1 MNTKANKLYKISLTE
16 QKVENMIPAKGNSL
30 FLIVLQCAK
39 ALLKR
44 IILFS
49 LFVFSSQ
56 ALLAQDDDFVFYSD
70 LARDWYQGGD
80 YFEWTSTTEDN
91 NGRKVNVFYRT
102 WGDKSNPKLVLIHGF
117 PNSSFDYY
125 KMIPFLEEDYHI
137 ATLDFP
143 GSGFSDKPLDGYNYM
158 LAENAEIVDF
168 FVREVVGF
176 EDFALYTHDRGVSIG
191 LAFLGNYLDNPDPD
205 YTVNYH
211 FLSNSGMFLPLAN
224 LSPGQMRMLDIDT
237 AEQMLAS
244 RAAQPRR
251 TEGEP
256 ESLAY
261 ADIFAFNQ
269 GNISLIYVGRYLLE
283 RQANEVRWLE
293 NLPRSPVPVAY
304 LWGLAD
310 NVNPIRIANHVWDTY
325 LNDRE
330 VKSSFWVLPTA
341 GHYPQRDNPEEV
353 AKIVRMALNGQIPDR
368 DVEDQFMRSYG
379 PSRSTEDAVY
389 VGHSIIEELDFP
401 SSIEYTPSGYR
412 VLD

>member
-1 MNTKANKLYKISLTE
+1 MTLTRKISL
-16 QKVENMIPAKGNSL
+16 
-30 FLIVLQCAK
+30 
-39 ALLKR
+39 LL
-44 IILFS
+44 LM
-49 LFVFSSQ
+49 LFSSQ
-56 ALLAQDDDFVFYSD
+56 SLLAQDDDFVFYSE
-70 LARDWYQGGD
+70 LSRDWYQGGD

-91 NGRKVNVFYRT
+91 NDAKVNVFYRT
-102 WGDKSNPKLVLIHGF
+102 WGDETKPKLVLIHGF

-125 KMIPFLEEDYHI
+125 KMIPFLEDEYHI
-137 ATLDFP
+137 AALDFP

-158 LAENAEIVDF
+158 LAENAEIVDH

-191 LAFLGNYLDNPDPD
+191 LAFLGNYLDNPNPG

-224 LSPGQMRMLDIDT
+224 LGTGQMRMLDPDT
-237 AEQMLAS
+237 AAQMLAS
-244 RAAQPRR
+244 RAAQTRR

-256 ESLAY
+256 QSLAY
-261 ADIFAFNQ
+261 SDIFAFNQ

-304 LWGLAD
+304 LWGLGD
-310 NVNPIRIANHVWDTY
+310 SVNPVRISHHVWDTY

-330 VKSSFWVLPTA
+330 AQSSFWVLPTA
-341 GHYPQRDNPEEV
+341 AHYPQRESPEEV
-353 AKIVRMALNGQIPDR
+353 AKIVRMALTGQLPDR
-368 DVEDQFMRSYG
+368 ESESGFMRSYLSG
-379 PSRSTEDAVY
+379 RAADDAVF
-389 VGHSIIEELDFP
+389 VGHSKIEELDFP

-412 VLD
+412 VID

>member
-1 MNTKANKLYKISLTE
+1 MTLTRKAFL
-16 QKVENMIPAKGNSL
+16 L
-30 FLIVLQCAK
+30 FLL
-39 ALLKR
+39 
-44 IILFS
+44 LFS
-49 LFVFSSQ
+49 FQ

-91 NGRKVNVFYRT
+91 NDAKVNIFYRT
-102 WGDKSNPKLVLIHGF
+102 WGDETKPKVVLIHGF

-125 KMIPFLEEDYHI
+125 KMIPFLEDEYHI
-137 ATLDFP
+137 AVLDFP

-158 LAENAEIVDF
+158 LAENAQIVDY

-191 LAFLGNYLDNPDPD
+191 LAFIGNYLDNPNSG

-224 LSPGQMRMLDIDT
+224 LSPAQMRMLDVDT
-237 AEQMLAS
+237 AEQMIAF

-251 TEGEP
+251 TEGEQ
-256 ESLAY
+256 EALAY
-261 ADIFAFNQ
+261 SDIFAFNQ

-283 RQANEVRWLE
+283 RQVREVSWLE

-310 NVNPIRIANHVWDTY
+310 NVNPVRISNHVWDTY

-330 VKSSFWVLPTA
+330 VESSFWVLPAA
-341 GHYPQRDNPEEV
+341 GH
-353 AKIVRMALNGQIPDR
+353 
-368 DVEDQFMRSYG
+368 
-379 PSRSTEDAVY
+379 
-389 VGHSIIEELDFP
+389 
-401 SSIEYTPSGYR
+401 
-412 VLD
+412 

>member
-1 MNTKANKLYKISLTE
+1 ML
-16 QKVENMIPAKGNSL
+16 
-30 FLIVLQCAK
+30 
-39 ALLKR
+39 
-44 IILFS
+44 
-49 LFVFSSQ
+49 FSSQ

-70 LARDWYQGGD
+70 LARDWHEDGE

-91 NGRKVNVFYRT
+91 NDAKVNVFYRT
-102 WGDKSNPKLVLIHGF
+102 WGDETKPKLVLIHGF

-125 KMIPFLEEDYHI
+125 KMIPFLEDEYHI
-137 ATLDFP
+137 AALDFP

-158 LAENAEIVDF
+158 LAENAEIVDY

-191 LAFLGNYLDNPDPD
+191 LAFLGNYLDNPNPG

-211 FLSNSGMFLPLAN
+211 FLSNSGMFLPLAT
-224 LSPGQMRMLDIDT
+224 LLPFQLALLDTDAGERMI
-237 AEQMLAS
+237 AARS
-244 RAAQPRR
+244 AQPRR

-261 ADIFAFNQ
+261 SDIFAFNQ
-269 GNISLIYVGRYLLE
+269 GNISLLYVGRYLLE

-310 NVNPIRIANHVWDTY
+310 SVNPVRISHHVWDTY
-325 LNDRE
+325 LNERE
-330 VKSSFWVLPTA
+330 AQSSYWLLPTA
-341 GHYPQRDNPEEV
+341 AHYPQRESPEEV
-353 AKIVRMALNGQIPDR
+353 AKIIRMALTDQIPDR
-368 DVEDQFMRSYG
+368 ESESDFMRSYLG
-379 PSRSTEDAVY
+379 SRAANDAVF
-389 VGHSIIEELDFP
+389 VGHSKIEELDFP

-412 VLD
+412 IVD

>member
-1 MNTKANKLYKISLTE
+1 MTLTKRISL
-16 QKVENMIPAKGNSL
+16 L
-30 FLIVLQCAK
+30 FL
-39 ALLKR
+39 
-44 IILFS
+44 
-49 LFVFSSQ
+49 FVCCSQ
-56 ALLAQDDDFVFYSD
+56 ALQAQDDDFVFYSD

-91 NGRKVNVFYRT
+91 DNAKVNIFYRT
-102 WGDKSNPKLVLIHGF
+102 WGDETKPKLVLIHGF

-125 KMIPFLEEDYHI
+125 KMIPFLEDDYHI

-143 GSGFSDKPLDGYNYM
+143 GSGFSDKPLDGFNYM
-158 LAENAEIVDF
+158 LAENAEIVDH

-191 LAFLGNYLDNPDPD
+191 LAFLGNYLDNPDPG

-224 LSPGQMRMLDIDT
+224 LSPMQMRMLDTDT
-237 AEQMLAS
+237 AERMLAS
-244 RAAQPRR
+244 RAAQARR

-261 ADIFAFNQ
+261 SDIFAFNQ
-269 GNISLIYVGRYLLE
+269 GNISLIFVGRYLLE
-283 RQANEVRWLE
+283 RQVNEVRWLE

-310 NVNPIRIANHVWDTY
+310 NVNPVRISNHVWDTY
-325 LNDRE
+325 LNDRD
-330 VKSSFWVLPTA
+330 VDSSFWVLPAA

-353 AKIVRMALNGQIPDR
+353 ANVIRMALKGELPDR
-368 DVEDQFMRSYG
+368 ESEEAFMRNYG
-379 PSRSTEDAVY
+379 AARADEDAVF
-389 VGHSIIEELDFP
+389 VGHSKIEELDFP

-412 VLD
+412 VID